1 MQIMYIANNEE
12 RKERKKERKMDPLFL
27 ISREEG
33 FLPPSRGVGET
44 NRGIRLRD
52 GVLKYRSEKIF

>member
-1 MQIMYIANNEE
+1 
-12 RKERKKERKMDPLFL
+12 MDPVFL
-27 ISREEG
+27 ISREGG
-33 FLPPSRGVGET
+33 FLPPSRGVGEK

>member
-1 MQIMYIANNEE
+1 MQIMHRAYCEQWE
-12 RKERKKERKMDPLFL
+12 KRKKERKMDPLFL
-27 ISREEG
+27 ISREGG